1 MMVFCSGTVNIFKHW
16 VFKCVLPL
24 SYVLVASSW
33 ALQRQLVC
41 EEPRANN
48 IKNALETNN
57 IFARYLRYLFCFSK
71 TKLTPWCHLSW
82 LLSYSETQREPSQTS
97 KKESFATIV
106 NDFQSLTIV
115 AKSAILDVCGSWL
128 RLCYSSLPHLTLNN
142 ILKLH
147 MWQNIQSWPWKNL
160 RKTVKFPEGSL

>member
-147 MWQNIQSWPWKNL
+147 MWQNIQ
-160 RKTVKFPEGSL
+160 